1 MGGEKRR
8 KRDMTFVGEGLTKLA
23 VILIVSRIVRSYE
36 LLSVGDEGVPFIIDI
51 CKLYETKSI
60 IFLYGESIKG
70 TYDNLFHE
78 SRFLFEFYRILP
90 TDFIYVLFLSFP
102 FFFLYFYFLSLTQ
115 KWK

>member
-1 MGGEKRR
+1 
-8 KRDMTFVGEGLTKLA
+8 MTFVGEGLTKLV

-78 SRFLFEFYRILP
+78 SQFLFGFY
-90 TDFIYVLFLSFP
+90 
-102 FFFLYFYFLSLTQ
+102 
-115 KWK
+115 